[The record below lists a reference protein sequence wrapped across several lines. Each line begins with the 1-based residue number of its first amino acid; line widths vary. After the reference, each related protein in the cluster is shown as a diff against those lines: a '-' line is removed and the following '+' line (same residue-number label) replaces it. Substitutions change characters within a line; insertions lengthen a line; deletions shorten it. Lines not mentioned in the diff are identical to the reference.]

1 LLLSADLARR
11 VNLVRSTICG
21 PPHYFGNI
29 SRWAM
34 QLLKVEVVAP
44 ASIALNATA
53 DTSYESCGDLSL
65 ADRTVEMMARRTPRI
80 LRGMARLAQATGRSP
95 GATGVSALGART

>member
-1 LLLSADLARR
+1 
-11 VNLVRSTICG
+11 LVRSTICG

-65 ADRTVEMMARRTPRI
+65 ADRTVEMMARRTPWI
-80 LRGMARLAQATGRSP
+80 LRGMPASPRQPVAARELRESARSE
-95 GATGVSALGART
+95 RERKR